1 MDFLEGFLLG
11 PIWSD
16 TEYETRRHTGFYWLI
31 GWVALAVYIYLQ
43 LTPTFLLSWLTL
55 PLWAPVLIVLV
66 LMLISPF
73 ACRYY
78 YRLNIVIKVIIL
90 AVQLFK
96 LLMAFLAFYQR
107 VLPLYKLNLDTLPQQ
122 LLDYVNQTVTQATET
137 FTAMGQAVGMMVG
150 ILAGGLQVVLTFAGV
165 LIAATLAPALFL
177 FLIQLLQ
184 RGIDLIVH
192 RTVLHNV
199 DL

>member
-1 MDFLEGFLLG
+1 
-11 PIWSD
+11 
-16 TEYETRRHTGFYWLI
+16 
-31 GWVALAVYIYLQ
+31 
-43 LTPTFLLSWLTL
+43 
-55 PLWAPVLIVLV
+55 
-66 LMLISPF
+66 
-73 ACRYY
+73 
-78 YRLNIVIKVIIL
+78 
-90 AVQLFK
+90 
-96 LLMAFLAFYQR
+96 
-107 VLPLYKLNLDTLPQQ
+107 
-122 LLDYVNQTVTQATET
+122 
-137 FTAMGQAVGMMVG
+137 MGQAVGMMVG